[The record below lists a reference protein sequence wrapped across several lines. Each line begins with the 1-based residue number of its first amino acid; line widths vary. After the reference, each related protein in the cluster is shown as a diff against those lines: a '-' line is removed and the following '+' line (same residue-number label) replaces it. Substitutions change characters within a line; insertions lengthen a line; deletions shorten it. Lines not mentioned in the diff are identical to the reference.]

1 MAIYQYYL
9 AVIPLEGVQKKHD
22 SIPDSIRTSTE
33 TGYFES
39 EAKIYWKEAEISANE
54 LVSELDGI
62 ITRANWGNDDTSYN
76 WKKHTREAD
85 NDASIFLEEGS
96 SFIKEFSFRA
106 DLREKNLTFLLNMIE
121 LGKSHNWVFMDRTGK
136 LMKADFEIIKDSIKR
151 SNNYK
156 FLKDPEDYLNS
167 LG

>member
-9 AVIPLEGVQKKHD
+9 AVIPLEGVQKKHN
-22 SIPDSIRTSTE
+22 SIPGSIRTNTK

-39 EAKIYWKEAEISANE
+39 DAEIYWKEVEISANE
-54 LVSELDGI
+54 LVSELDRI
-62 ITRANWGNDDTSYN
+62 ITRADWGNDDTSYN
-76 WKKHTREAD
+76 WKKDTKEAD

-96 SFIKEFSFRA
+96 SFIREFSFRA
-106 DLREKNLTFLLNMIE
+106 DLREKSLTFLLNMIE
-121 LGKSHNWVFMDRTGK
+121 LGKSYNWVFMDRTGR
-136 LMKADFEIIKDSIKR
+136 LMKPDFEVIKDSIKR

-156 FLKDPEDYLNS
+156 FLKAPEDYLTS